1 MMGAVVTEAET
12 RLAARRQ
19 DAARAKSAMESA
31 LADLQLANNNLM
43 AMKLDDAIAA
53 QRRVEEE
60 ALVFTKNVNTLYQR
74 AAKWKAEQRRFRSSL
89 EGLDTFEAWA
99 TSIEGDLQ
107 AIAGNLEYV
116 CAVLEKEGADTHG
129 PPGRPQ

>member
-1 MMGAVVTEAET
+1 
-12 RLAARRQ
+12 
-19 DAARAKSAMESA
+19 MEKA

-43 AMKLDDAIAA
+43 AMMLDDAISA

-60 ALVFTKNVNTLYQR
+60 ALMFTKNVNTLYQR

-89 EGLDTFEAWA
+89 EGLDKFEEWA
-99 TSIEGDLQ
+99 TTIEGDLQ

-116 CAVLEKEGADTHG
+116 CAVLEKESNEANG
-129 PPGRPQ
+129 PPIRPQ